1 MTRYG
6 IIGKP
11 LEHSYSAMYFTEL
24 FLRENIDAEYKLY
37 EIDDLSNINKMMHYL
52 HGFNVTYPY
61 KQSVMPHL
69 LEMDEVAQAIGAV
82 NVVCKG
88 KGYNTDWIGFQQSIS
103 PYLRHSDI
111 RALVLGTGG
120 VSKAIQYALQ
130 QMGLSFTLVSRTPSE
145 YAIGY
150 DAITESIMQ
159 SHSVIVNCTPLGM
172 LPDVESLPP
181 IPYHFLTSEH
191 LLYDCVYNPECTAFL
206 HEGNKR
212 GARTINGKQMLYLQ
226 ADAAW
231 EIWNSR

>member
-111 RALVLGTGG
+111 RVLVLGTGG

-145 YAIGY
+145 YTIGY

>member
-37 EIDDLSNINKMMHYL
+37 EIGDLSNINKMMHYL

-111 RALVLGTGG
+111 RVLVLGTGG

-130 QMGLSFTLVSRTPSE
+130 QMGLSFTLVSRTSSE